1 MAVVTP
7 SCYATHSH
15 KHSGGDL
22 VTPSHKSIKAQ
33 TKDVSGSDSDSR
45 SDMGHVVSVNPVDAS
60 PVELAQQPLG
70 AHTTTFCSHRVL
82 LIGPSRKKS
91 LIPKFSEKWCA
102 APLEIPY

>member
-15 KHSGGDL
+15 KHSGGDP

-60 PVELAQQPLG
+60 LVALAQ
-70 AHTTTFCSHRVL
+70 
-82 LIGPSRKKS
+82 
-91 LIPKFSEKWCA
+91 
-102 APLEIPY
+102 